1 MVAMARALMGRVR
14 LMLLD
19 EPSQG
24 LAPIIVQ
31 NVAEIIK
38 EINKSGV
45 TILLVEQN
53 ALLALELADRV
64 YVIDKG
70 QIEYEGDGHTL
81 LLTRSSHGNCWVY
94 EAVLCQG

>member
-1 MVAMARALMGRVR
+1 MLAMARALMGRVS

-24 LAPIIVQ
+24 LAPIIVK
-31 NVAEIIK
+31 NVANIIR
-38 EINKSGV
+38 EINNRGV

-70 QIEYEGDGHTL
+70 QIVYEGHPQTL
-81 LLTRSSHGNCWVY
+81 LADRELSQRLLGV
-94 EAVLCQG
+94 